1 MCVRRRKQ
9 GQEGN
14 RLTARLADTAPDLNP
29 IMVFVMGLFAAAT
42 MANDRVSQT
51 NGASA
56 NDLPSACDSPIG
68 FQVALRCRKCDK
80 DNRTNALGPALAKVM
95 TPEGPFAS
103 SKESTGKEYL
113 ISDPPAGVDRGP
125 AIGRSIV
132 SKMGTSPWPLGQN
145 KNSESLAHHSHNR

>member
-42 MANDRVSQT
+42 MANDRVSQK
-51 NGASA
+51 NGAPA

-95 TPEGPFAS
+95 TQR
-103 SKESTGKEYL
+103 
-113 ISDPPAGVDRGP
+113 DP
-125 AIGRSIV
+125 
-132 SKMGTSPWPLGQN
+132 SPPQ
-145 KNSESLAHHSHNR
+145 KNQLEKNI